1 MHEDLARFPSAARSC
16 AVFCVSSCAHWP
28 HVEAVNVAE
37 NRPVTAGLECFLVGP
52 AGMKKTFLK
61 AFKQKKAPEE
71 APLQASGHKPTP
83 DGAYGGV
90 NGVSASTA
98 VHAVAGLSLEPSH
111 ARRSDDAESAECVPA
126 SFAMRTRLQALI
138 HAPCRGCTFVRSCSR
153 GPRGGTSAAPAGRVA

>member
-1 MHEDLARFPSAARSC
+1 MRIGHIKHLLYQSLPRAFDSAGPQYFRG
-16 AVFCVSSCAHWP
+16 
-28 HVEAVNVAE
+28 
-37 NRPVTAGLECFLVGP
+37 GL

-90 NGVSASTA
+90 SGVSASTA

-111 ARRSDDAESAECVPA
+111 ARRSDDAESAECVLAP
-126 SFAMRTRLQALI
+126 FALRTLPEAL
-138 HAPCRGCTFVRSCSR
+138 AYTPCSGCTFAPSSSR
-153 GPRGGTSAAPAGRVA
+153 GPRGGTSAGLAWRVA